1 MRRVLAAASNVLDV
15 RPGEGRAVVLTFLY
29 VALAVA
35 GFLLAKPIRNGLF
48 LGEFGAYSLV
58 YAYVA
63 VPLVLSLALPI
74 YGLVAERV
82 GARAVVTGS
91 LVFFGLNVLLFWW
104 AFRVQGSGLL
114 AGVFYV
120 WVNCFGVVVP
130 VQAWTFAS
138 SVFDARQAR
147 RLFGLIGS
155 GASAGAIC
163 GGLLARELARRIGT
177 VNLLLVLAALIFL
190 AAVVVNL
197 AWAERRVSTRSTK
210 RRPPLRLLA
219 AFGVV
224 RRSRYLTAL
233 ASMVFLVAIVTQWTG
248 FQFSLIATERYA
260 GDTDRLT
267 RLFGTFNLGMGL
279 AAFVIQIALTG
290 PALRR
295 FGVGVTVLLLP
306 TALFFGSALTVVAP
320 FFFAVILTNAFDQ
333 GLRFSIDKATFELLY
348 LPLPSHVKTG
358 VKGAIDVLVSR
369 VGDGVG
375 GLLLG
380 LATQGFVVGVV
391 AFPGLGLGLRGLAVC
406 CAVASVVWVGL
417 ALALRRGYVTA
428 MTDSLHQYRLDLE
441 RAASA
446 SMDRSA
452 SAVLAK
458 AFDAGDPEAILY
470 VLRAFAQSGR
480 RPPLE
485 AVRALLTHETPAVR
499 ARALAALRAA
509 PDLTIRAEAERLL
522 HDPDIEVRTEALLW
536 LAYHARVDPLAQIDA
551 LGEFA
556 DFSIRA
562 SMVALYSRPGR
573 YQNLEAARV
582 LLGTMASERGPEGR
596 RARIEAAMLLGRLSG
611 EVGAELADLAT
622 LIADDDP
629 EVASYAVDAAA
640 KASRLDLVP
649 AIATRLEDDAVRRA
663 AHDALC
669 AFGPPALPALARLLD
684 EPTVPLAL
692 RREIPDIVARI
703 GTDTGSRLLVD
714 HLLEA
719 DVTLRLRVIGALATL
734 RARHP
739 ALPLDRGAI
748 EMVLMAEVMGHYRS
762 YQIQGSLTNPLQST
776 DPVAVALE
784 TSMRY
789 EIERIFRLMAIR
801 WPRFDVESAYVG
813 VMADD
818 AGVRA
823 NALEFLDAVLKPQV
837 RALVLP
843 LLDPQVSRQ
852 ERVRLANEV
861 LGTRVESHEAAVSA
875 LIRSPDPWL
884 RSCGVYAI
892 GALGLHQ
899 LAGELDRVD
908 VDHDPLLRE
917 TVRHARAKLAGEETA
932 MPEPIEPPTSDAPHV
947 HQTWAS
953 SADEMGLG

>member
-1 MRRVLAAASNVLDV
+1 VRRILAAASNALDV

-63 VPLVLSLALPI
+63 VPLVLTVGLPI
-74 YGLVAERV
+74 YGLISERV
-82 GARAVVTGS
+82 GTRAVITGS
-91 LVFFGLNVLLFWW
+91 LIFFGLNVLLFWW
-104 AFRVQGSGLL
+104 AFRFRGSSL

-147 RLFGLIGS
+147 RLFGLIGA
-155 GASAGAIC
+155 GASAGAIG

-177 VNLLLVLAALIFL
+177 VNLLLVLAVLIFL

-197 AWAERRVSTRSTK
+197 AWAERRASPGRK
-210 RRPPLRLLA
+210 ARRPPLRLPA

-233 ASMVFLVAIVTQWTG
+233 ALMVFLVAIVTQWTG
-248 FQFSLIATERYA
+248 FQFSLIASERYG

-279 AAFVIQIALTG
+279 AAFVIQIAATG

-295 FGVGVTVLLLP
+295 WGVGVTVLLLP
-306 TALFFGSALTVVAP
+306 VALLFGSMLTMVAP
-320 FFFAVILTNAFDQ
+320 FFFAVVLTNAFDQ

-348 LPLPSHVKTG
+348 LPLPSHVKSG

-380 LATQGFVVGVV
+380 LATQGFAVGLI
-391 AFPGLGLGLRGLAVC
+391 AIPGMGLGLRGLATC
-406 CAVASVVWVGL
+406 CALACAVWVAL
-417 ALALRRGYVTA
+417 ALVLRRGYVSQI
-428 MTDSLHQYRLDLE
+428 TDSLHQYRLDVE
-441 RAASA
+441 RAATA

-458 AFDAGDPEAILY
+458 AFDVGDPDAILY

-480 RPPLE
+480 RPPLD
-485 AVRALLTHETPAVR
+485 AVRALLTHETAAVR

-551 LGEFA
+551 LGDFE

-582 LLGTMASERGPEGR
+582 LLATMANERGPDGR

-611 EVGAELADLAT
+611 DVGAELADLAT
-622 LIADDDP
+622 LIADEDP
-629 EVASYAVDAAA
+629 EVSSQAVAAAA

-669 AFGPPALPALARLLD
+669 AFGPPALPPLAQLLD
-684 EPTVPLAL
+684 EPTVPLVV

-703 GTDTGSRLLVD
+703 GTEAGSRLLVD

-739 ALPLDRGAI
+739 DLPLDRAAI

-762 YQIQGSLTNPLQST
+762 YQILGSLADPLRAT

-789 EIERIFRLMAIR
+789 EVERIFRLMAIR

-813 VMADD
+813 VMAED
-818 AGVRA
+818 AAVRA
-823 NALEFLDAVLKPQV
+823 NALEFLDAVLKPQI
-837 RALVLP
+837 RTLVLP
-843 LLDPQVSRQ
+843 LLDPQVSRA

-861 LGTRVESHEAAVSA
+861 LGTRVESHEDAVTA
-875 LIRSPDPWL
+875 LLRSPDPWL
-884 RSCGVYAI
+884 RSSGVYAV
-892 GALGLHQ
+892 GALGLQH
-899 LAGELDRVD
+899 LAGELDRLD
-908 VDHDPLLRE
+908 TTGDALLHE
-917 TVRHARAKLAGEETA
+917 TVRQARARLAGEDA
-932 MPEPIEPPTSDAPHV
+932 PAPDVSEPALSEVPHV

-953 SADEMGLG
+953 SADEIGLG

>member
-1 MRRVLAAASNVLDV
+1 MAAASRVLDV

-48 LGEFGAYSLV
+48 LGEYGAYSLV

-63 VPLVLSLALPI
+63 VPLVLTLALPL
-74 YGLVAERV
+74 YGLVSERV
-82 GARAVVTGS
+82 GARAVITGS
-91 LVFFGLNVLLFWW
+91 LLFFGANVLLFWW
-104 AFRVQGSGLL
+104 AFTYQGTAL

-147 RLFGLIGS
+147 RLFGLIGA
-155 GASAGAIC
+155 GASAGAIG
-163 GGLLARELARRIGT
+163 GGLLARELANRIGT
-177 VNLLLVLAALIFL
+177 VNLLLVLAGLIFL
-190 AAVVVNL
+190 AAVVVNV
-197 AWAERRVSTRSTK
+197 AWAERRVTPSRQR
-210 RRPPLRLLA
+210 RRPLRFLQA
-219 AFGVV
+219 VGVI

-233 ASMVFLVAIVTQWTG
+233 AALVFVVAIVTQWTG
-248 FQFSLIATERYA
+248 FQFSLIASERYA

-267 RLFGTFNLGMGL
+267 RLFGTFNLAMGL
-279 AAFVIQIALTG
+279 AAFVIQVAATG

-295 FGVGVTVLLLP
+295 FGVGATVLLLP
-306 TALFFGSALTVVAP
+306 SALLFGSALTVVAP
-320 FFFAVILTNAFDQ
+320 LFFAVVLTNAFDQ

-369 VGDGVG
+369 FGDGVG

-380 LATQGFVVGVV
+380 LATKGFSIGMV
-391 AFPGLGLGLRGLAVC
+391 AVPGLHFGLRGLALS
-406 CAVASVVWVGL
+406 CALASAVWLGL

-428 MTDSLHQYRLDLE
+428 ITDSLHQYRLDLE
-441 RAASA
+441 RAATA

-458 AFDAGDPEAILY
+458 AFDAGDPDAILY

-480 RPPLE
+480 RPPLD

-522 HDPDIEVRTEALLW
+522 QDPDIEVRTEALLW

-551 LGEFA
+551 LGDFA

-582 LLGTMASERGPEGR
+582 LLGTMASEPGPEGR

-622 LIADDDP
+622 LIADEDP
-629 EVASYAVDAAA
+629 EVASHAVDAAA
-640 KASRLDLVP
+640 KASRIDLVP

-669 AFGPPALPALARLLD
+669 AFGPPALPSLAVLLD
-684 EPTVPLAL
+684 EPAVPLAL
-692 RREIPDIVARI
+692 RREIPDIIARI
-703 GTDTGSRLLVD
+703 GTETGARLLVD
-714 HLLEA
+714 HLLEN

-739 ALPLDRGAI
+739 EIPLDRGAI

-762 YQIQGSLTNPLQST
+762 YQILGSLANPMQST

-789 EIERIFRLMAIR
+789 EVERIFRLMAIR

-813 VMADD
+813 VMAEDSR
-818 AGVRA
+818 VRA

-843 LLDPQVSRQ
+843 LLDPTVTRQ

-861 LGTRVESHEAAVSA
+861 LGTRVETHQDAVSA
-875 LIRSPDPWL
+875 LVRSSDPWL

-892 GALGLHQ
+892 GALGLEQ

-908 VDHDPLLRE
+908 TSGDPLLRE
-917 TVRHARAKLAGEETA
+917 TVRQARAKLAGETVPVHDPAE
-932 MPEPIEPPTSDAPHV
+932 APSHESPYV
-947 HQTWAS
+947 HHAWAH

>member
-1 MRRVLAAASNVLDV
+1 MLAAASKALDV

-63 VPLVLSLALPI
+63 VPLVLSVALPI
-74 YGLVAERV
+74 YGLISERV
-82 GARAVVTGS
+82 GSRVVITGS
-91 LVFFGLNVLLFWW
+91 LIFFGLNVLLFWW
-104 AFRVQGSGLL
+104 AFRFHGTGL

-147 RLFGLIGS
+147 RLFGLIGA
-155 GASAGAIC
+155 GASAGAIG
-163 GGLLARELARRIGT
+163 GGLLARELAREIGT
-177 VNLLLVLAALIFL
+177 VNLLLVLALLIFL
-190 AAVVVNL
+190 AAFVVNL
-197 AWAERRVSTRSTK
+197 AWSQRRVSPRRRD
-210 RRPPLRLLA
+210 RRPPLRLWA

-233 ASMVFLVAIVTQWTG
+233 ALMVFVVAIVTQWTG
-248 FQFSLIATERYA
+248 FQFSLIASERYA

-279 AAFVIQIALTG
+279 AAFVIQLAATG

-295 FGVGVTVLLLP
+295 WGVGVTVLLLP
-306 TALFFGSALTVVAP
+306 VALLSGSILTMVAP
-320 FFFAVILTNAFDQ
+320 FFFAVIITNAFDQ

-348 LPLPSHVKTG
+348 LPLPSHVKSG

-369 VGDGVG
+369 IGDGVG

-380 LATQGFVVGVV
+380 LATQGFAVGMV
-391 AFPGLGLGLRGLAVC
+391 AIPGYGLGLRGLATC
-406 CAVASVVWVGL
+406 CAVACAVWVGL
-417 ALALRRGYVTA
+417 ALVLRRGYVRQI
-428 MTDSLHQYRLDLE
+428 TDSLHQYRLDLE
-441 RAASA
+441 RGATA

-458 AFDAGDPEAILY
+458 AFDADDPEAILY

-480 RPPLE
+480 RPPLD
-485 AVRALLTHETPAVR
+485 AVRALLTHETAAVR

-509 PDLTIRAEAERLL
+509 PDLTIRAQAERLL

-551 LGEFA
+551 LGEFE

-622 LIADDDP
+622 LVADDDP
-629 EVASYAVDAAA
+629 EVASHAVDAAA

-669 AFGPPALPALARLLD
+669 AFGPPALPSLTLLLD
-684 EPTVPLAL
+684 QPTVPLAL

-703 GTDTGSRLLVD
+703 GTDAGSRLLVD

-719 DVTLRLRVIGALATL
+719 DVTLRLRVISALATL

-739 ALPLDRGAI
+739 ELGLDRPAI

-762 YQIQGSLTNPLQST
+762 YQILGSLANPLQST

-789 EIERIFRLMAIR
+789 EVERIFRLMAIR

-818 AGVRA
+818 ASVRA
-823 NALEFLDAVLKPQV
+823 NALEFLEAVLKPQV
-837 RALVLP
+837 RTLVLP
-843 LLDPQVSRQ
+843 LLDPQVSRA

-861 LGTRVESHEAAVSA
+861 LGTKVESHEDAVSA
-875 LIRSPDPWL
+875 LLHSPDPWL

-892 GALGLHQ
+892 GALGLHK

-908 VDHDPLLRE
+908 VSGDPLLRE
-917 TVRHARAKLAGEETA
+917 TVRQARAKLAGEDV
-932 MPEPIEPPTSDAPHV
+932 PPPDLSDAPSGESPGV
-947 HQTWAS
+947 HQTWAA
-953 SADEMGLG
+953 SADEIGLG

>member
-1 MRRVLAAASNVLDV
+1 
-15 RPGEGRAVVLTFLY
+15 
-29 VALAVA
+29 
-35 GFLLAKPIRNGLF
+35 
-48 LGEFGAYSLV
+48 
-58 YAYVA
+58 
-63 VPLVLSLALPI
+63 
-74 YGLVAERV
+74 
-82 GARAVVTGS
+82 VVTGS
-91 LVFFGLNVLLFWW
+91 LVFFLVNVLLFWW
-104 AFRVQGSGLL
+104 ALRFRGASL

-130 VQAWTFAS
+130 VQAWSFAS

-155 GASAGAIC
+155 GASAGAIA

-177 VNLLLVLAALIFL
+177 VNLLLVLAGLIFL
-190 AAVVVNL
+190 AIVVVNL
-197 AWAERRVSTRSTK
+197 AWSQRRPAPKTRK
-210 RRPPLRLLA
+210 RRPPLNLRQ

-233 ASMVFLVAIVTQWTG
+233 AAMVFLVAIVTHWTQ
-248 FQFSLIATERYA
+248 FQFSLIASERYA

-279 AAFVIQIALTG
+279 AAFVIQIAATG

-295 FGVGVTVLLLP
+295 FGVGATVLLLP
-306 TALFFGSALTVVAP
+306 SALLFGSVLTMVAP
-320 FFFAVILTNAFDQ
+320 IFLAVILTNAFDQ

-348 LPLPSHVKTG
+348 LPLPSHVKSG

-375 GLLLG
+375 GVLLG
-380 LATQGFVVGVV
+380 LATKGFALGMLTV
-391 AFPGLGLGLRGLAVC
+391 PGLGLGLRGLATC
-406 CAVASVVWVGL
+406 CALGCAVWVGL
-417 ALALRRGYVTA
+417 ALALRRGYVSA
-428 MTDSLHQYRLDLE
+428 ITDSLHQYRLDLE
-441 RAASA
+441 RAATA

-458 AFDAGDPEAILY
+458 AFDSGDPEAILY

-480 RPPLE
+480 RPPLD

-536 LAYHARVDPLAQIDA
+536 LAYHARVDPLEKIDE
-551 LGEFA
+551 LGDFE

-596 RARIEAAMLLGRLSG
+596 RARVEAAMLLGRLSG

-622 LIADDDP
+622 LIADEDP
-629 EVASYAVDAAA
+629 EVASHAVAAAA
-640 KASRLDLVP
+640 KASRVDLVP

-669 AFGPPALPALARLLD
+669 AFGPPALAPLAVMLD
-684 EPTVPLAL
+684 EPGVPIVL
-692 RREIPDIVARI
+692 RREIPDIIARI
-703 GTDTGSRLLVD
+703 GTEAGARLLVD

-739 ALPLDRGAI
+739 DLPLDRGAI

-762 YQIQGSLTNPLQST
+762 YQILGSLADGSQST

-789 EIERIFRLMAIR
+789 EVERIFRLMAIR

-813 VMADD
+813 VTSDD

-823 NALEFLDAVLKPQV
+823 NALEFLEAVLKPQV
-837 RALVLP
+837 RELVLP
-843 LLDPQVSRQ
+843 LLDPGVSRD
-852 ERVRLANEV
+852 ERVRRANEV
-861 LGTRVESHEAAVSA
+861 LGTRVESHQDAVSA
-875 LIRSPDPWL
+875 LVRSPDPWL
-884 RSCGVYAI
+884 RSCGAYAI
-892 GALGLHQ
+892 GALGLTQ
-899 LAGELDRVD
+899 LAGELDRLD
-908 VDHDPLLRE
+908 ADGDTLLRE
-917 TVRHARAKLAGEETA
+917 TIRQARSRLAGEA
-932 MPEPIEPPTSDAPHV
+932 APQQEPADTPSSDTPYV
-947 HQTWAS
+947 HQTWAQ

>member
-1 MRRVLAAASNVLDV
+1 MLAVASNVLDV

-63 VPLVLSLALPI
+63 VPLVLSAALPV
-74 YGLVAERV
+74 YGLISERL
-82 GARAVVTGS
+82 GSRVVITGS
-91 LVFFGLNVLLFWW
+91 LIFFGLNVLLFWW
-104 AFRVQGSGLL
+104 AFRFHGTGL

-147 RLFGLIGS
+147 RLFGVIGA
-155 GASAGAIC
+155 GASAGAVG
-163 GGLLARELARRIGT
+163 GGLLARELAREIGT
-177 VNLLLVLAALIFL
+177 VNLLLVLALLIFL
-190 AAVVVNL
+190 AALVVNL
-197 AWAERRVSTRSTK
+197 AWSQRKVSPRRK
-210 RRPPLRLLA
+210 NRRPPLRLWA

-224 RRSRYLTAL
+224 RRSRYLSAL
-233 ASMVFLVAIVTQWTG
+233 ALMVFLVAIVTQWTG
-248 FQFSLIATERYA
+248 FQFSLIASEKYA

-279 AAFVIQIALTG
+279 AAFVIQLAATG

-295 FGVGVTVLLLP
+295 WGVGVTVLLLP
-306 TALFFGSALTVVAP
+306 AALLFGSVLTTIAPIFAFVV
-320 FFFAVILTNAFDQ
+320 LTNAFDQ

-380 LATQGFVVGVV
+380 LATQGFAVGLV
-391 AFPGLGLGLRGLAVC
+391 AIPGLGLGLRGLAAC
-406 CAVASVVWVGL
+406 CALACTAWVGL
-417 ALALRRGYVTA
+417 ALVLRRGYVSA
-428 MTDSLHQYRLDLE
+428 ITDSLHQYRLDLE
-441 RAASA
+441 RAATA

-458 AFDAGDPEAILY
+458 AFDAGDPDAILY
-470 VLRAFAQSGR
+470 VLRAFATSGR
-480 RPPLE
+480 RPPLA
-485 AVRALLTHETPAVR
+485 AVRTLLAHETPAVR
-499 ARALAALRAA
+499 ARALAALRTA
-509 PDLTIRAEAERLL
+509 PDLTIKAEAERLL

-551 LGEFA
+551 LGEFE

-622 LIADDDP
+622 LVADDDP
-629 EVASYAVDAAA
+629 EVASHAVDAAA

-669 AFGPPALPALARLLD
+669 AFGPPALPALALLLD
-684 EPTVPLAL
+684 EPAVPLAL

-703 GTDTGSRLLVD
+703 GTDAGSRLLVD
-714 HLLEA
+714 HLLES

-739 ALPLDRGAI
+739 ELSLDRPAI

-762 YQIQGSLTNPLQST
+762 YQILGSLANPLQST

-789 EIERIFRLMAIR
+789 EVERIFRLMAIR

-813 VMADD
+813 VMAED
-818 AGVRA
+818 AAVRA

-837 RALVLP
+837 RTLVLP

-861 LGTRVESHEAAVSA
+861 LGTRVESHEDAVSA
-875 LIRSPDPWL
+875 LLHSPDPWL

-892 GALGLHQ
+892 GALGLRQ

-908 VDHDPLLRE
+908 VSGDPLLRE
-917 TVRHARAKLAGEETA
+917 TVRQARAKLAGEDAPVPEA
-932 MPEPIEPPTSDAPHV
+932 PEPALPDAPTV
-947 HQTWAS
+947 HQAWAS

>member
-1 MRRVLAAASNVLDV
+1 MLAAASNALDV

-63 VPLVLSLALPI
+63 VPLVLSAALPI
-74 YGLVAERV
+74 YGLVSERV
-82 GARAVVTGS
+82 GSRAVITGS
-91 LVFFGLNVLLFWW
+91 LIFFGLNVILFWW
-104 AFRVQGSGLL
+104 AFRFHGTGMT
-114 AGVFYV
+114 GVFYV

-147 RLFGLIGS
+147 RLFGVIGA
-155 GASAGAIC
+155 GASAGAIG

-177 VNLLLVLAALIFL
+177 VNLLLVLAVLIFM
-190 AAVVVNL
+190 AAIVVNL
-197 AWAERRVSTRSTK
+197 AWSERRQSPKRK
-210 RRPPLRLLA
+210 QRRPPLRLLA

-233 ASMVFLVAIVTQWTG
+233 ALMVFLVAIITQWTG
-248 FQFSLIATERYA
+248 FQFSLIASERYG

-267 RLFGTFNLGMGL
+267 RLFGTFNLGMGM
-279 AAFVIQIALTG
+279 AAFVIQLAATG

-295 FGVGVTVLLLP
+295 WGVGVTVLLLP
-306 TALFFGSALTVVAP
+306 VALLAGSMLTVVAP

-348 LPLPSHVKTG
+348 LPLPSHVKSG

-375 GLLLG
+375 GVLLG
-380 LATQGFVVGVV
+380 LATKGFAIGLV
-391 AFPGLGLGLRGLAVC
+391 AFPGLGFGLRGLATC
-406 CAVASVVWVGL
+406 CAVACAGWVGL
-417 ALALRRGYVTA
+417 ALVLRRGYVSA
-428 MTDSLHQYRLDLE
+428 ITDSLHQYRLDLE
-441 RAASA
+441 RAATA

-458 AFDAGDPEAILY
+458 AFDAGDPDAILY

-480 RPPLE
+480 RPPLD

-499 ARALAALRAA
+499 ARALAALRTA

-551 LGEFA
+551 LGDFE

-596 RARIEAAMLLGRLSG
+596 RARVEAAMLLGRLSG

-622 LIADDDP
+622 LVADDDP
-629 EVASYAVDAAA
+629 EVASHAVAAAA

-669 AFGPPALPALARLLD
+669 AFGPLALPPLALLLD
-684 EPTVPLAL
+684 EPSVPLAL

-703 GTDTGSRLLVD
+703 GTEVGSRLLVD

-739 ALPLDRGAI
+739 DLPLERAAI

-762 YQIQGSLTNPLQST
+762 YQILGSLTDPLQST

-789 EIERIFRLMAIR
+789 EVERIFRLMAIR

-813 VMADD
+813 VMAED
-818 AGVRA
+818 ATVRA

-837 RALVLP
+837 RTLVLP

-861 LGTRVESHEAAVSA
+861 LGTRVESHEDAVSA
-875 LIRSPDPWL
+875 LVRSPDPWL

-899 LAGELDRVD
+899 LAGELDRID
-908 VDHDPLLRE
+908 VSGDPLLRE
-917 TVRHARAKLAGEETA
+917 TVRQARAKLAGEA
-932 MPEPIEPPTSDAPHV
+932 APMSEPMEQAPPDAPHV

-953 SADEMGLG
+953 SADGIGLG

>member
-1 MRRVLAAASNVLDV
+1 MAVASRVLDV
-15 RPGEGRAVVLTFLY
+15 RPGEERAVVLTFLY

-48 LGEFGAYSLV
+48 LGEYGAYSLV

-63 VPLVLSLALPI
+63 VPVALALALPVF
-74 YGLVAERV
+74 GLVSERL
-82 GARAVVTGS
+82 GARVVVTGS
-91 LVFFGLNVLLFWW
+91 LLFFGVNVLLFWW
-104 AFRVQGSGLL
+104 AFRYHGNSL

-147 RLFGLIGS
+147 RLFGLIGA
-155 GASAGAIC
+155 GASAGAIF

-177 VNLLLVLAALIFL
+177 VNLLLVLAGLIFL
-190 AAVVVNL
+190 AAVVVNV
-197 AWAERRVSTRSTK
+197 AWSERRTSPRRRE
-210 RRPPLRLLA
+210 RRPPLRLLE

-233 ASMVFLVAIVTQWTG
+233 ALMVFLVAIVTQWTG
-248 FQFSLIATERYA
+248 FQFSLVASERYG

-267 RLFGTFNLGMGL
+267 RLFGTFNLAMGM
-279 AAFVIQIALTG
+279 AAFVIQVVATG

-295 FGVGVTVLLLP
+295 FGVGATVLLLP
-306 TALFFGSALTVVAP
+306 CALLFGSTLTVAAP
-320 FFFAVILTNAFDQ
+320 VFLAVVLTNAFDQ

-358 VKGAIDVLVSR
+358 VKGAIDVLVNR
-369 VGDGVG
+369 LGDGVG
-375 GLLLG
+375 GFALG
-380 LATQGFVVGVV
+380 LATKGF
-391 AFPGLGLGLRGLAVC
+391 AFGMVSLPGLHLGLRGLAAC
-406 CAVASVVWVGL
+406 CAVMAAGWLVL
-417 ALALRRGYVTA
+417 ALTLRRGYVTA
-428 MTDSLHQYRLDLE
+428 ITDSLHQYRLDLE
-441 RAASA
+441 RAATA

-452 SAVLAK
+452 SVVLAK

-485 AVRALLTHETPAVR
+485 AVRNLLTHETPAVR

-551 LGEFA
+551 LGEFQ

-573 YQNLEAARV
+573 YQNLEAARI

-622 LIADDDP
+622 LIADDDA
-629 EVASYAVDAAA
+629 EVASHAVAAAA
-640 KASRLDLVP
+640 KAARLDLVP

-669 AFGPPALPALARLLD
+669 AFGPPALAPLAVLLD
-684 EPTVPLAL
+684 EPAVPLAL

-703 GTDTGSRLLVD
+703 GTETGARLLVD

-719 DVTLRLRVIGALATL
+719 DVSLRLRVIGALAAL
-734 RARHP
+734 RTRHP
-739 ALPLDRGAI
+739 DLPLDRRAI

-762 YQIQGSLTNPLQST
+762 YQILGSLADPLQST

-789 EIERIFRLMAIR
+789 EVERIFRLMAIR

-813 VMADD
+813 VMAEDSRM
-818 AGVRA
+818 RA

-837 RALVLP
+837 RTLVLP
-843 LLDPQVSRQ
+843 LLDPGVSR
-852 ERVRLANEV
+852 EDRVRLANEV
-861 LGTRVESHEAAVSA
+861 LGTRVESHEDAVSA
-875 LIRSPDPWL
+875 LVRSPDPWL

-892 GALGLHQ
+892 GALGLSQ

-908 VDHDPLLRE
+908 VSGDPLLRE
-917 TVRHARAKLAGEETA
+917 TVRQARSRLAGEATA
-932 MPEPIEPPTSDAPHV
+932 AAPATEPAPESPYV
-947 HQTWAS
+947 HQTWAHA
-953 SADEMGLG
+953 ADEMGLG

>member
-1 MRRVLAAASNVLDV
+1 MLAAASKALDV

-63 VPLVLSLALPI
+63 VPLVLSVALPI
-74 YGLVAERV
+74 YGLISERV
-82 GARAVVTGS
+82 GSRVVITGS
-91 LVFFGLNVLLFWW
+91 LIFFGLNVLLFWW
-104 AFRVQGSGLL
+104 AFRFHGTGL

-147 RLFGLIGS
+147 RLFGLIGA
-155 GASAGAIC
+155 GASAGAIG
-163 GGLLARELARRIGT
+163 GGLLARELAREIGT
-177 VNLLLVLAALIFL
+177 VNLLLVLALLIFL
-190 AAVVVNL
+190 AALVVNL
-197 AWAERRVSTRSTK
+197 AWSQRKVSPRRRN
-210 RRPPLRLLA
+210 RRPPLRLWA

-233 ASMVFLVAIVTQWTG
+233 ALMVFVVAIVTQWTG
-248 FQFSLIATERYA
+248 FQFSLIASEKYA

-279 AAFVIQIALTG
+279 AAFVIQLAATG

-295 FGVGVTVLLLP
+295 WGVGVTVLLLP
-306 TALFFGSALTVVAP
+306 VALLFGSVLTTIAP
-320 FFFAVILTNAFDQ
+320 IFAFVILTNAFDQ

-348 LPLPSHVKTG
+348 LPLPSHVKSG

-375 GLLLG
+375 GILLG
-380 LATQGFVVGVV
+380 LATQGFAVGML
-391 AFPGLGLGLRGLAVC
+391 AIPGLGLGLRGLAAC
-406 CAVASVVWVGL
+406 CALACAAWVGL
-417 ALALRRGYVTA
+417 ALVLRRGYVSA
-428 MTDSLHQYRLDLE
+428 ITDSLHQYRLDLE
-441 RAASA
+441 RAATA

-458 AFDAGDPEAILY
+458 AFDAGDPDAILY
-470 VLRAFAQSGR
+470 VLRAFATSGR
-480 RPPLE
+480 RPPLA
-485 AVRALLTHETPAVR
+485 AVRTLLTHETPAVR
-499 ARALAALRAA
+499 ARALAALRTA
-509 PDLTIRAEAERLL
+509 PDLTIKAEAERLL

-551 LGEFA
+551 LGEFE

-622 LIADDDP
+622 LVADDDP
-629 EVASYAVDAAA
+629 EVASHAVDAAA

-669 AFGPPALPALARLLD
+669 AFGPPALPSLALLLD

-703 GTDTGSRLLVD
+703 GTDAGSRVLVD

-719 DVTLRLRVIGALATL
+719 DVSLRLRVISALATL

-739 ALPLDRGAI
+739 ELALDRPAI

-762 YQIQGSLTNPLQST
+762 YQILGSLANPLQST

-789 EIERIFRLMAIR
+789 EVERIFRLMAIR

-818 AGVRA
+818 ASVRA

-837 RALVLP
+837 RTLVLP
-843 LLDPQVSRQ
+843 LLDPQVSRA

-861 LGTRVESHEAAVSA
+861 LGTRVESHEDAVSA
-875 LIRSPDPWL
+875 LLHSPDPWL

-892 GALGLHQ
+892 GALGLHK

-908 VDHDPLLRE
+908 VSGDPLLRE
-917 TVRHARAKLAGEETA
+917 TVRQAKAKLAGEDVPMPDLTDTA
-932 MPEPIEPPTSDAPHV
+932 SADAPGV
-947 HQTWAS
+947 HQTWAA
-953 SADEMGLG
+953 SADEIGLG

>member
-1 MRRVLAAASNVLDV
+1 M
-15 RPGEGRAVVLTFLY
+15 
-29 VALAVA
+29 
-35 GFLLAKPIRNGLF
+35 
-48 LGEFGAYSLV
+48 
-58 YAYVA
+58 
-63 VPLVLSLALPI
+63 PLVLTAALPL
-74 YGLVAERV
+74 YGLISERV
-82 GARAVVTGS
+82 GTRAVTTGS
-91 LVFFGLNVLLFWW
+91 LIFFGLNVLWFWW
-104 AFRVQGSGLL
+104 AFRFQGNSL

-147 RLFGLIGS
+147 RLFGLIGA
-155 GASAGAIC
+155 GASAGAIG

-177 VNLLLVLAALIFL
+177 VNLLLVLAVLIFL

-197 AWAERRVSTRSTK
+197 AWSERKASTRRQD
-210 RRPPLRLLA
+210 RRRPLRLPA

-233 ASMVFLVAIVTQWTG
+233 ALMVFLVAIVTQWTG
-248 FQFSLIATERYA
+248 FQFSLIASQRFA

-267 RLFGTFNLGMGL
+267 RLFGTFNLGMGVAAFIIQL
-279 AAFVIQIALTG
+279 AATG

-306 TALFFGSALTVVAP
+306 VALLFGSVLTMVAP
-320 FFFAVILTNAFDQ
+320 FFFAVVLTNAFDQ

-348 LPLPSHVKTG
+348 LPLPSHVKSG

-369 VGDGVG
+369 IGDGVG

-380 LATQGFVVGVV
+380 LATQGFAVGMI
-391 AFPGLGLGLRGLAVC
+391 AIPGLGLGLRGLASC
-406 CAVASVVWVGL
+406 CAVACAVWVGL
-417 ALALRRGYVTA
+417 ALVLRRGYVA
-428 MTDSLHQYRLDLE
+428 AITDSLHQYRLDVE
-441 RAASA
+441 RAATA

-480 RPPLE
+480 RPPLD

-499 ARALAALRAA
+499 ARALAALRTA

-536 LAYHARVDPLAQIDA
+536 LAYHAQVDPLAQIDA
-551 LGEFA
+551 LGDFA

-573 YQNLEAARV
+573 YENLEAARV
-582 LLGTMASERGPEGR
+582 LLGAMASERGPEGR
-596 RARIEAAMLLGRLSG
+596 RARVEAAMLLGRLSG
-611 EVGAELADLAT
+611 DVGAELADLAT
-622 LIADDDP
+622 LIADEDP
-629 EVASYAVDAAA
+629 EVASHAVAAA
-640 KASRLDLVP
+640 ASASRADLVP

-663 AHDALC
+663 AQDALI
-669 AFGPPALPALARLLD
+669 AFGPPALAPLARLLD
-684 EPTVPLAL
+684 EPRVPLAL

-703 GTDTGSRLLVD
+703 GTEAGSQPAGPSPARSRRHAPVARDRRAGDAAGAPPQPAGRSRD
-714 HLLEA
+714 HRDGA
-719 DVTLRLRVIGALATL
+719 DGRGDG
-734 RARHP
+734 P
-739 ALPLDRGAI
+739 LPLVPDPGLAHQSPAVDR
-748 EMVLMAEVMGHYRS
+748 
-762 YQIQGSLTNPLQST
+762 
-776 DPVAVALE
+776 PVAVALE
-784 TSMRY
+784 TSMRH

-813 VMADD
+813 VMAED
-818 AGVRA
+818 AAVRA

-837 RALVLP
+837 RELVLP
-843 LLDPQVSRQ
+843 LLDPQVSRA
-852 ERVRLANEV
+852 ERVRLANQV
-861 LGTRVESHEAAVSA
+861 LGTRVESHQDAVSA
-875 LIRSPDPWL
+875 LLRSEDPWL
-884 RSCGVYAI
+884 RSCGVYAV
-892 GALGLHQ
+892 GALGLEQ
-899 LAGELDRVD
+899 LAGELDRVEVGGD
-908 VDHDPLLRE
+908 SLLRE
-917 TVRHARAKLAGEETA
+917 TVRQARARLAGEVSPA
-932 MPEPIEPPTSDAPHV
+932 PEPEAAVSDAPHV
-947 HQTWAS
+947 HQTWAQ

>member
-1 MRRVLAAASNVLDV
+1 MLAAASKALDV

-63 VPLVLSLALPI
+63 VPLVLSVALPI
-74 YGLVAERV
+74 YGLISERLGSRV
-82 GARAVVTGS
+82 VVTGS
-91 LVFFGLNVLLFWW
+91 LIFFGLNVLLFWW
-104 AFRVQGSGLL
+104 AFRFHGTGL

-147 RLFGLIGS
+147 RLFGLIGA
-155 GASAGAIC
+155 GASAGAIG
-163 GGLLARELARRIGT
+163 GGLLARELAREIGT
-177 VNLLLVLAALIFL
+177 VNLLLVLALLIFL
-190 AAVVVNL
+190 AALVVNL
-197 AWAERRVSTRSTK
+197 AWSQRKVSPRRRN
-210 RRPPLRLLA
+210 RRPPLRLWA

-233 ASMVFLVAIVTQWTG
+233 ALMVFVVAIVTQWTG
-248 FQFSLIATERYA
+248 FQFSLIASEKYA

-279 AAFVIQIALTG
+279 AAFVIQLAATG

-295 FGVGVTVLLLP
+295 WGVGVTVLLLP
-306 TALFFGSALTVVAP
+306 VALLFGSVLTMLTPV
-320 FFFAVILTNAFDQ
+320 FFAVVLTNAFDQ

-348 LPLPSHVKTG
+348 LPLPSHVKSG

-380 LATQGFVVGVV
+380 LATQGFAVGML
-391 AFPGLGLGLRGLAVC
+391 AIPGLGLGLRGLATC
-406 CAVASVVWVGL
+406 CALACAAWVGL
-417 ALALRRGYVTA
+417 ALVLRRGYVSA
-428 MTDSLHQYRLDLE
+428 ITDSLHQYRLDLE
-441 RAASA
+441 RAATA

-458 AFDAGDPEAILY
+458 AFDAGDPDAILY
-470 VLRAFAQSGR
+470 VLRAFATSGR
-480 RPPLE
+480 RPPLA
-485 AVRALLTHETPAVR
+485 AVRTLLTHETPAVR
-499 ARALAALRAA
+499 ARALAALRTA
-509 PDLTIRAEAERLL
+509 PDLTIKAEAERLL

-551 LGEFA
+551 LGEFE

-622 LIADDDP
+622 LVADDDP
-629 EVASYAVDAAA
+629 EVASHAVDAAA

-669 AFGPPALPALARLLD
+669 AFGPPALPSLALLLD

-703 GTDTGSRLLVD
+703 GTDAGSRLLVD

-739 ALPLDRGAI
+739 ELALDRPAI

-762 YQIQGSLTNPLQST
+762 YQILGSLTNPMQST

-789 EIERIFRLMAIR
+789 EVERIFRLMAIR

-813 VMADD
+813 VMAED
-818 AGVRA
+818 ASVRA

-837 RALVLP
+837 RTLVLP
-843 LLDPQVSRQ
+843 LLDPQVSRA

-861 LGTRVESHEAAVSA
+861 LGTRVESHEDAVSA
-875 LIRSPDPWL
+875 LLHSPDPWL

-892 GALGLHQ
+892 GALGLTK
-899 LAGELDRVD
+899 LAGELDKVD
-908 VDHDPLLRE
+908 VSGDPLLRE
-917 TVRHARAKLAGEETA
+917 TVRQAKAKLAGEDVPTPDLTDTA
-932 MPEPIEPPTSDAPHV
+932 SVEAPGV
-947 HQTWAS
+947 HQTWAA
-953 SADEMGLG
+953 SADEIGLG

>member
-1 MRRVLAAASNVLDV
+1 VRRILAAASNVLDV
-15 RPGEGRAVVLTFLY
+15 RPGEGRAVILTFLY

-48 LGEFGAYSLV
+48 LGEFGAYGLV

-63 VPLVLSLALPI
+63 VPLVLSLALPA
-74 YGLVAERV
+74 YGAIAARV

-91 LVFFGLNVLLFWW
+91 LAFFLVNVLLFWW
-104 AFRVQGSGLL
+104 GFRFYGNAL

-130 VQAWTFAS
+130 VQAWSFAS

-147 RLFGLIGS
+147 RLFGVIGS
-155 GASAGAIC
+155 GASAGAIA

-177 VNLLLVLAALIFL
+177 VNLLLVLAVLIGL
-190 AAVVVNL
+190 AIIVVNL
-197 AWAERRVSTRSTK
+197 AWSERRPTPKTR
-210 RRPPLRLLA
+210 RPRPPLTLRE

-233 ASMVFLVAIVTQWTG
+233 ALLVLLVAIVTQWTQ
-248 FQFSLIATERYA
+248 FQFSLIASERYA

-279 AAFVIQIALTG
+279 AAFVIQIAATG

-295 FGVGVTVLLLP
+295 FGVGATVLLLP
-306 TALFFGSALTVVAP
+306 VALLAGSALTVVAP
-320 FFFAVILTNAFDQ
+320 FFFAVVLTNAFDQ

-348 LPLPSHVKTG
+348 LPLPSHVKSG

-369 VGDGVG
+369 IGDGVG
-375 GLLLG
+375 GVLLG
-380 LATQGFVVGVV
+380 FATKGFTIAMVTL
-391 AFPGLGLGLRGLAVC
+391 PGWNLGLRGLAAC
-406 CAVASVVWVGL
+406 CAVGCAAWL
-417 ALALRRGYVTA
+417 AVALVLRRGYVSA
-428 MTDSLHQYRLDLE
+428 ITDSLHQYRLDLE
-441 RAASA
+441 RAATA

-458 AFDAGDPEAILY
+458 AFDSGDPEAILY

-480 RPPLE
+480 RPPLD

-551 LGEFA
+551 LGEFE

-596 RARIEAAMLLGRLSG
+596 RARVEAAMLLGRLSG

-622 LIADDDP
+622 LIADEDP
-629 EVASYAVDAAA
+629 EVASHAVAAAA

-669 AFGPPALPALARLLD
+669 AFGPPALAPLAVMLD
-684 EPTVPLAL
+684 EPSVPLLL

-703 GTDTGSRLLVD
+703 GTEAGARLLVE

-739 ALPLDRGAI
+739 DIELDRGAI

-762 YQIQGSLTNPLQST
+762 YQILGSLADASQST

-789 EIERIFRLMAIR
+789 EVERIFRLMAIR

-813 VMADD
+813 VTSDD

-823 NALEFLDAVLKPQV
+823 NALEFLEAVLKPQV
-837 RALVLP
+837 RELVLP
-843 LLDPQVSRQ
+843 LLDPQVSRT
-852 ERVRLANEV
+852 ERVRRANEI
-861 LGTRVESHEAAVSA
+861 LGTRVESHQDAVSA
-875 LIRSPDPWL
+875 LVRSSDPWL

-892 GALGLHQ
+892 GALGLSD

-908 VDHDPLLRE
+908 ADGDPLLRE
-917 TVRHARAKLAGEETA
+917 TVRQARARLAGEA
-932 MPEPIEPPTSDAPHV
+932 AAAPEPQEAAPPESPYV

>member
-1 MRRVLAAASNVLDV
+1 MRRILAAASNVFDV
-15 RPGEGRAVVLTFLY
+15 RPGEGRAVILTFLY

-48 LGEFGAYSLV
+48 LGQYGAYSLV

-63 VPLVLSLALPI
+63 VPLVLTATLPL
-74 YGLVAERV
+74 YGLISERV
-82 GARAVVTGS
+82 GSRAVITGS
-91 LVFFGLNVLLFWW
+91 LVFFGLNVLWFWW
-104 AFRVQGSGLL
+104 AFRFQGNSL

-147 RLFGLIGS
+147 RLFGLIGA
-155 GASAGAIC
+155 GASAGAIG

-177 VNLLLVLAALIFL
+177 VNLLLVLAVLIFL

-197 AWAERRVSTRSTK
+197 AWSERKTSPRRKERRRA
-210 RRPPLRLLA
+210 LRLPA

-233 ASMVFLVAIVTQWTG
+233 ALMVFLVAIITQWTG
-248 FQFSLIATERYA
+248 FQFSLIASQRYA

-267 RLFGTFNLGMGL
+267 RLFGTFNLGMGSAAFIIQL
-279 AAFVIQIALTG
+279 AATG

-306 TALFFGSALTVVAP
+306 IALLFGSVLTMAMP
-320 FFFAVILTNAFDQ
+320 FFFAVVLTNAFDQ

-348 LPLPSHVKTG
+348 LPLPSHVKSG
-358 VKGAIDVLVSR
+358 VKGVIDVLVSR

-380 LATQGFVVGVV
+380 LATQGFAVGMI
-391 AFPGLGLGLRGLAVC
+391 AIPGLGLGLRGLATC
-406 CAVASVVWVGL
+406 CAVGCAVWVGL
-417 ALALRRGYVTA
+417 ALVLRRGYVTA
-428 MTDSLHQYRLDLE
+428 ITDSLQQYRLDLE
-441 RAASA
+441 RAATA

-480 RPPLE
+480 RPPLD

-536 LAYHARVDPLAQIDA
+536 LAYHAQVDPLAQIDA
-551 LGEFA
+551 LGDFA

-596 RARIEAAMLLGRLSG
+596 RSRIEVAMLLGRLSAD
-611 EVGAELADLAT
+611 VGAELADLAS
-622 LIADDDP
+622 LVADEDP
-629 EVASYAVDAAA
+629 EVASHAVAAAA
-640 KASRLDLVP
+640 KASRVDLVP

-663 AHDALC
+663 AHDALS
-669 AFGPPALPALARLLD
+669 AFGPPALPALAQLLD
-684 EPTVPLAL
+684 EPRVPLAL

-703 GTDTGSRLLVD
+703 GTEAGSRLLVH

-739 ALPLDRGAI
+739 GLPLDLAAI

-762 YQIQGSLTNPLQST
+762 YQILGSLTNPLQST

-813 VMADD
+813 VMAED
-818 AGVRA
+818 AAVRA

-837 RALVLP
+837 RTLVLP
-843 LLDPQVSRQ
+843 LLDPQVSRA

-861 LGTRVESHEAAVSA
+861 LGTRVESHEDAVSA
-875 LIRSPDPWL
+875 LLRSEDPWL
-884 RSCGVYAI
+884 RSCGVYAV
-892 GALGLHQ
+892 GALRLQQ
-899 LAGELDRVD
+899 LAGELDRVEVGGD
-908 VDHDPLLRE
+908 SLLRE
-917 TVRHARAKLAGEETA
+917 TVRQARARLAGEDA
-932 MPEPIEPPTSDAPHV
+932 PAPEPPEPVVAEAPHV
-947 HQTWAS
+947 HQTWAQ

>member
-1 MRRVLAAASNVLDV
+1 MLAAASSALDV

-63 VPLVLSLALPI
+63 VPLVLSAALPI
-74 YGLVAERV
+74 YGLISERV
-82 GARAVVTGS
+82 GSRAVITGS

-104 AFRVQGSGLL
+104 AFRFHGTGM

-147 RLFGLIGS
+147 RLFGVIGA
-155 GASAGAIC
+155 GASAGAIF

-177 VNLLLVLAALIFL
+177 VNLLLVLALLIFL
-190 AAVVVNL
+190 AALIVNV
-197 AWAERRVSTRSTK
+197 AWAERRAAP
-210 RRPPLRLLA
+210 RRRERRKPLRLLA

-224 RRSRYLTAL
+224 RRSRYLSAL
-233 ASMVFLVAIVTQWTG
+233 AAMVFVVAIVTQWTG
-248 FQFSLIATERYA
+248 FQFSLIASERYA

-279 AAFVIQIALTG
+279 AAFVIQLAATG

-295 FGVGVTVLLLP
+295 WGVGVTVLLLP
-306 TALFFGSALTVVAP
+306 VALLFGSVLTTIAPIFVFVV
-320 FFFAVILTNAFDQ
+320 LTNAFDQ

-348 LPLPSHVKTG
+348 LPLPSHVKSG

-380 LATQGFVVGVV
+380 VATQGFSVGMLAV
-391 AFPGLGLGLRGLAVC
+391 PGLGLGLRGLAAC
-406 CAVASVVWVGL
+406 CAVGCAAWVGL
-417 ALALRRGYVTA
+417 ALVLRRGYVA
-428 MTDSLHQYRLDLE
+428 AITDSLHQYRLDLE
-441 RAASA
+441 RAATA

-480 RPPLE
+480 RPPLD

-509 PDLTIRAEAERLL
+509 PDLTIRAEAERLM

-551 LGEFA
+551 LGAFE

-622 LIADDDP
+622 LVADDDP
-629 EVASYAVDAAA
+629 EVASHAVAAAA
-640 KASRLDLVP
+640 KASRVDLVP

-669 AFGPPALPALARLLD
+669 AFGPPALPPLAVLLA

-703 GTDTGSRLLVD
+703 GTEAGSRLLVD

-719 DVTLRLRVIGALATL
+719 DVSLRLRVIGALATL

-739 ALPLDRGAI
+739 ELPLDRGAI

-762 YQIQGSLTNPLQST
+762 YQILGSLANPLQST

-789 EIERIFRLMAIR
+789 EVERIFRLMAIR

-813 VMADD
+813 VIAED
-818 AGVRA
+818 AAVRA

-837 RALVLP
+837 RTLVLP

-861 LGTRVESHEAAVSA
+861 LGTRVESHEDAVSA
-875 LIRSPDPWL
+875 LMRSPDPWL

-892 GALGLHQ
+892 GALGLHK
-899 LAGELDRVD
+899 LAGQLDRVD
-908 VDHDPLLRE
+908 VSGDPLLRD
-917 TVRHARAKLAGEETA
+917 TVRQARAKLAGD
-932 MPEPIEPPTSDAPHV
+932 DAPPAEPGESPSHEGPGV

-953 SADEMGLG
+953 AADEMGLG

>member
-1 MRRVLAAASNVLDV
+1 
-15 RPGEGRAVVLTFLY
+15 
-29 VALAVA
+29 
-35 GFLLAKPIRNGLF
+35 
-48 LGEFGAYSLV
+48 
-58 YAYVA
+58 
-63 VPLVLSLALPI
+63 
-74 YGLVAERV
+74 
-82 GARAVVTGS
+82 
-91 LVFFGLNVLLFWW
+91 
-104 AFRVQGSGLL
+104 
-114 AGVFYV
+114 
-120 WVNCFGVVVP
+120 
-130 VQAWTFAS
+130 
-138 SVFDARQAR
+138 
-147 RLFGLIGS
+147 
-155 GASAGAIC
+155 
-163 GGLLARELARRIGT
+163 
-177 VNLLLVLAALIFL
+177 
-190 AAVVVNL
+190 
-197 AWAERRVSTRSTK
+197 
-210 RRPPLRLLA
+210 
-219 AFGVV
+219 
-224 RRSRYLTAL
+224 
-233 ASMVFLVAIVTQWTG
+233 MVFLVAIITQWTG
-248 FQFSLIATERYA
+248 FQFSLIASERYG

-279 AAFVIQIALTG
+279 AAFVIQLAATG

-295 FGVGVTVLLLP
+295 WGVGVTVLLLP
-306 TALFFGSALTVVAP
+306 TALLFGSVLTMLAPVFLAVV
-320 FFFAVILTNAFDQ
+320 LTNAFDQ

-348 LPLPSHVKTG
+348 LPLPSHVKSG

-380 LATQGFVVGVV
+380 LATQGFAVGLV
-391 AFPGLGLGLRGLAVC
+391 AIPGLGFGLRGLATC
-406 CAVASVVWVGL
+406 CALACAVWVGL
-417 ALALRRGYVTA
+417 ALVLRRGYVA
-428 MTDSLHQYRLDLE
+428 AITDSLHQYRLDLE
-441 RAASA
+441 RTATA

-480 RPPLE
+480 RPPLD

-509 PDLTIRAEAERLL
+509 PDLTIRAEAERLM

-551 LGEFA
+551 LGDFS

-562 SMVALYSRPGR
+562 SMVALYSRAGR

-596 RARIEAAMLLGRLSG
+596 RARIEAAMLLGRLSAD
-611 EVGAELADLAT
+611 VGAELADLAT
-622 LIADDDP
+622 LVADEDP
-629 EVASYAVDAAA
+629 EVASHAVDAAG
-640 KASRLDLVP
+640 KASRVDLVP

-669 AFGPPALPALARLLD
+669 AFGPPALPPLALLLD
-684 EPTVPLAL
+684 EPSVPLAL

-739 ALPLDRGAI
+739 ELALDHASI

-762 YQIQGSLTNPLQST
+762 YQILGSLADPLQST

-789 EIERIFRLMAIR
+789 EVERIFRLMAIR

-813 VMADD
+813 VMAED
-818 AGVRA
+818 AAVRA

-837 RALVLP
+837 RTLVLP
-843 LLDPQVSRQ
+843 LLDPQVSRL

-861 LGTRVESHEAAVSA
+861 LGTRVESHEDAVSA
-875 LIRSPDPWL
+875 LLRSPDPWL

-892 GALGLHQ
+892 GALGLHD
-899 LAGELDRVD
+899 LAGDLDRID
-908 VDHDPLLRE
+908 VSGDPLLRE
-917 TVRHARAKLAGEETA
+917 TVRQARAKLAGQDVPMAELTDPPVA
-932 MPEPIEPPTSDAPHV
+932 EPPATH
-947 HQTWAS
+947 HTWGA
-953 SADEMGLG
+953 SADEIGLG

>member
-1 MRRVLAAASNVLDV
+1 M
-15 RPGEGRAVVLTFLY
+15 
-29 VALAVA
+29 LAV
-35 GFLLAKPIRNGLF
+35 
-48 LGEFGAYSLV
+48 
-58 YAYVA
+58 
-63 VPLVLSLALPI
+63 
-74 YGLVAERV
+74 
-82 GARAVVTGS
+82 
-91 LVFFGLNVLLFWW
+91 
-104 AFRVQGSGLL
+104 
-114 AGVFYV
+114 
-120 WVNCFGVVVP
+120 
-130 VQAWTFAS
+130 
-138 SVFDARQAR
+138 
-147 RLFGLIGS
+147 
-155 GASAGAIC
+155 
-163 GGLLARELARRIGT
+163 
-177 VNLLLVLAALIFL
+177 
-190 AAVVVNL
+190 
-197 AWAERRVSTRSTK
+197 
-210 RRPPLRLLA
+210 
-219 AFGVV
+219 
-224 RRSRYLTAL
+224 
-233 ASMVFLVAIVTQWTG
+233 
-248 FQFSLIATERYA
+248 
-260 GDTDRLT
+260 
-267 RLFGTFNLGMGL
+267 
-279 AAFVIQIALTG
+279 
-290 PALRR
+290 
-295 FGVGVTVLLLP
+295 
-306 TALFFGSALTVVAP
+306 
-320 FFFAVILTNAFDQ
+320 
-333 GLRFSIDKATFELLY
+333 
-348 LPLPSHVKTG
+348 
-358 VKGAIDVLVSR
+358 
-369 VGDGVG
+369 
-375 GLLLG
+375 
-380 LATQGFVVGVV
+380 
-391 AFPGLGLGLRGLAVC
+391 PGLGIGLRGLALA
-406 CAVASVVWVGL
+406 CAVASAVWLGL
-417 ALALRRGYVTA
+417 ALALRRGYVSA
-428 MTDSLHQYRLDLE
+428 ITDSLHQYRLDLE
-441 RAASA
+441 RAATA

-480 RPPLE
+480 RPPLD

-536 LAYHARVDPLAQIDA
+536 LAYHARVDPLARIDA

-629 EVASYAVDAAA
+629 EVASHAVAAAA
-640 KASRLDLVP
+640 KASRVDLVP

-669 AFGPPALPALARLLD
+669 AFGPPALPPLSTLLD
-684 EPTVPLAL
+684 EPAVPLAL
-692 RREIPDIVARI
+692 RREIPDIIARI
-703 GTDTGSRLLVD
+703 GTEAGARLLVD
-714 HLLEA
+714 HLLEN
-719 DVTLRLRVIGALATL
+719 DVTLRLRVIGGLATL

-739 ALPLDRGAI
+739 DIALDRGAI

-762 YQIQGSLTNPLQST
+762 YQILGSLANPLQST

-789 EIERIFRLMAIR
+789 EVERIFRLMAIR

-818 AGVRA
+818 ARVRA

-843 LLDPQVSRQ
+843 LLDPQVTRA

-861 LGTRVESHEAAVSA
+861 LGTRVDSHEDAVSA
-875 LIRSPDPWL
+875 LLRSPDPWL

-892 GALGLHQ
+892 GALGLGQ

-908 VDHDPLLRE
+908 TRGDPLLRE
-917 TVRHARAKLAGEETA
+917 TVQQARAKLAGE
-932 MPEPIEPPTSDAPHV
+932 PVSLHEPAEAPSPDPPYV
-947 HQTWAS
+947 HHAWAH

>member
-1 MRRVLAAASNVLDV
+1 MAAASRVLDV

-48 LGEFGAYSLV
+48 LGEYGAYSLV

-63 VPLVLSLALPI
+63 VPVVLTLALPL
-74 YGLVAERV
+74 YGLVSERV
-82 GARAVVTGS
+82 GARAVITGS
-91 LVFFGLNVLLFWW
+91 LLFFGVNVLAFWW
-104 AFRVQGSGLL
+104 AFSYHGNAL

-147 RLFGLIGS
+147 RLFGLIGA
-155 GASAGAIC
+155 GASAGAVG
-163 GGLLARELARRIGT
+163 GGLLARELASRIGT
-177 VNLLLVLAALIFL
+177 VNLLLVLAGLIFL

-197 AWAERRVSTRSTK
+197 AWAERRATPSRQR
-210 RRPPLRLLA
+210 RRPLRFLQA
-219 AFGVV
+219 VGVI

-233 ASMVFLVAIVTQWTG
+233 AALVFVVAIVTQWTG
-248 FQFSLIATERYA
+248 FQFSLVAAERYGA
-260 GDTDRLT
+260 DTDRLT

-279 AAFVIQIALTG
+279 AAFVIQVAATG

-295 FGVGVTVLLLP
+295 FGVGATVLLLP
-306 TALFFGSALTVVAP
+306 AALLFGSALTVVAP
-320 FFFAVILTNAFDQ
+320 VFFAVVLTNAFDQ

-369 VGDGVG
+369 FGDGVG

-380 LATQGFVVGVV
+380 VATQGFSLGMV
-391 AFPGLGLGLRGLAVC
+391 AVPGLHLGLRGLALA
-406 CAVASVVWVGL
+406 CAVASAVWLGL
-417 ALALRRGYVTA
+417 ALALRRGYVNA
-428 MTDSLHQYRLDLE
+428 ITDSLHQYRLDLE
-441 RAASA
+441 RAATA

-611 EVGAELADLAT
+611 EVGAELADIAT

-629 EVASYAVDAAA
+629 EVASHAVAAAA
-640 KASRLDLVP
+640 KASRVDLVP

-669 AFGPPALPALARLLD
+669 AFGPPALAPLAVLLD
-684 EPTVPLAL
+684 EPAVPLAL
-692 RREIPDIVARI
+692 RREIPDIIARI
-703 GTDTGSRLLVD
+703 GTETGARLLVD
-714 HLLEA
+714 HLLEN

-739 ALPLDRGAI
+739 DIPLDRGAI

-762 YQIQGSLTNPLQST
+762 YQILGSLANPLQST

-789 EIERIFRLMAIR
+789 EVERIFRLMAVR

-818 AGVRA
+818 SRVRA

-843 LLDPQVSRQ
+843 LLDPQVSRE

-861 LGTRVESHEAAVSA
+861 LGTRVETHEDAVSA
-875 LIRSPDPWL
+875 LLRSSDPWL

-892 GALGLHQ
+892 GALGLDR

-908 VDHDPLLRE
+908 TRGDPLLRE
-917 TVRHARAKLAGEETA
+917 TVRQARAKLAGEQVSGQVPAE
-932 MPEPIEPPTSDAPHV
+932 APAHDTPYV
-947 HQTWAS
+947 HQAWAH